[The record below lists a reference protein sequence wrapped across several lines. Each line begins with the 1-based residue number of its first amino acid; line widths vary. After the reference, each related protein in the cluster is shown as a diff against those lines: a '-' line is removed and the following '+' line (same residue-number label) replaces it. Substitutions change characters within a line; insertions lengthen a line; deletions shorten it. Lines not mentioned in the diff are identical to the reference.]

1 MTEIFGIDLGTTNS
15 EIARVKA
22 DGTAEVFIIDN
33 DLKYL
38 PSVVG
43 VDANGTLITGIK
55 ARNQYAAFPENTVLA
70 IKRKMGSG
78 ETISLGANQY
88 TPAGISAE
96 ILKAL
101 KAAAERHP
109 GVTVRQVVITVP
121 AYFTDLQRNETLK
134 AGEMA
139 GLEVV
144 RIINEPT
151 AAALAYGG
159 SGHGKERILVYDLGG
174 GTFDISL
181 IEMEDGV
188 IEVLATDGNTHLG
201 GDDFDQLLVDALVA
215 GLPAASV
222 PADDLRIRARL
233 RNVAE
238 RVKIELSTKTV
249 VDVREEFVAMHAG
262 KPVHLEQQITRQH
275 YEDLIGPLLDQTF
288 ALLDNVLDA
297 ARLKPK
303 DIDKVLLVGGASY
316 TPLVADTL
324 RARGFNVHR
333 SVDPT
338 YCVAMG
344 AALQGAIITGTYT
357 DKILIDV
364 NSHSLG
370 IRAIDHTAG
379 VKNDNYFSVII
390 HRNTPIPTEMTQ
402 TYHTVVKNQQVITI
416 DAYQGEDP
424 IATKNTFI
432 GSFTMDKLPK
442 RLPEGSEVDVTFE
455 YNLNGVVEVMAT
467 ERKSGTQQ
475 KMQVDIHRLQKI
487 EPPGGASFD

>member
-1 MTEIFGIDLGTTNS
+1 L
-15 EIARVKA
+15 R
-22 DGTAEVFIIDN
+22 
-33 DLKYL
+33 
-38 PSVVG
+38 P
-43 VDANGTLITGIK
+43 
-55 ARNQYAAFPENTVLA
+55 
-70 IKRKMGSG
+70 
-78 ETISLGANQY
+78 
-88 TPAGISAE
+88 
-96 ILKAL
+96 
-101 KAAAERHP
+101 
-109 GVTVRQVVITVP
+109 
-121 AYFTDLQRNETLK
+121 
-134 AGEMA
+134 
-139 GLEVV
+139 
-144 RIINEPT
+144 
-151 AAALAYGG
+151 ALAYGG
-159 SGHGKERILVYDLGG
+159 DGQRKEHILVYDLGG

-215 GLPAASV
+215 GLPAAAV

-238 RVKIELSTKTV
+238 HIKIELSTKTV

-275 YEDLIGPLLDQTF
+275 YENLIGPLLDQTF
-288 ALLDNVLDA
+288 ALLDNVLEA
-297 ARLKPK
+297 TRLKPK

-316 TPLVADTL
+316 TPLVAETL

-344 AALQGAIITGTYT
+344 AALQGAIIMGTYT

-370 IRAIDHTAG
+370 IRTIANTAEG
-379 VKNDNYFSVII
+379 KNDNYYSIII
-390 HRNTPIPTEMTQ
+390 HRNTPIPTVMTQ
-402 TYHTVVKNQQVITI
+402 TYHTVVKNQQAITI

-424 IATKNTFI
+424 MATKNTFI

-442 RLPEGSEVDVTFE
+442 RLPEGSEIDVTFE

-467 ERKSGTQQ
+467 ERRSGTQQ

-487 EPPGGASFD
+487 EPAGGASGE